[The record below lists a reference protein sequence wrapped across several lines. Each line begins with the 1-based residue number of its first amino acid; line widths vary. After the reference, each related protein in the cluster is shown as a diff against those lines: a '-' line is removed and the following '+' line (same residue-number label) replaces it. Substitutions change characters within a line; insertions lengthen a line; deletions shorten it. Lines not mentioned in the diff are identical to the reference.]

1 MERMTFREALRS
13 ALADELERDE
23 RVVLMGEDIGLYG
36 GAFKVTEGLMAR
48 FGPERVV
55 ETPISEN
62 TVAGVAVGAALTG
75 LRPVVEFMFMD
86 FMALAMDQ
94 LCNHAAKLRY
104 MYAGQ
109 CSVPVV
115 YRAPFG
121 GGFGYGASHSQ
132 ALEAWLMHVP
142 GLQVVVPAT
151 PAAAKG
157 LLTAAIRSDNPV
169 VLLEHK
175 ALYNLRGPVPAES
188 FTTPI
193 GQARVVLPGSH
204 VTIVG
209 YGRTVWLALEAAR
222 RLAPAVEAEVI
233 DLRTLV
239 PLDRRLLVDSVR
251 KTGRLVVVED
261 DCLTGGVGAEVVAT
275 VAEAV
280 SLAAPVQRVAGAD
293 VPLPCCET
301 LERAALPSAA
311 RVLAAVHR
319 VMEGVDELV
328 DSDSQDRGERHARYA
343 GAVACS

>member
-1 MERMTFREALRS
+1 MDRITFREALRS
-13 ALADELERDE
+13 ALADELERDQ
-23 RVVLMGEDIGLYG
+23 RVVLMGEDIGVYG
-36 GAFKVTEGLMAR
+36 GAFKVTDGLMAR
-48 FGPERVV
+48 FGPQRII

-142 GLQVVVPAT
+142 GLQVVVPST

-157 LLTAAIRSDNPV
+157 LLTAAIRSENPV

-175 ALYNLRGPVPAES
+175 ALYNLRGPVPQES

-193 GQARVVLPGSH
+193 GQARVVLPGAQ

-209 YGRTVWLALEAAR
+209 YGRAVWLALEAAR
-222 RLAPAVEAEVI
+222 RLRSEVDVEVI
-233 DLRTLV
+233 DLRSLV
-239 PLDRRLLVDSVR
+239 PLDRQLLVDSVR

-275 VAEAV
+275 VAESVA
-280 SLAAPVQRVAGAD
+280 LAAPVQRVAAAD
-293 VPLPCCET
+293 VPVPCCAP
-301 LERAALPSAA
+301 LERAALPS
-311 RVLAAVHR
+311 VMQVVAAVQR
-319 VMEGVDELV
+319 VMEGSNELV
-328 DSDSQDRGERHARYA
+328 DSDSEDRGECHACYG